1 MNQLCMFMAGVDY
14 FVVGCPTKGKTSYD
28 KRRVVGQNRY
38 YKKSGKTFKGR
49 RVKMNNKTK
58 DMRHNQRR

>member
-14 FVVGCPTKGKTSYD
+14 LVAGCPTNCKMAYNKP
-28 KRRVVGQNRY
+28 RIVGQNRY
-38 YKKSGKTFKGR
+38 NNKSGKTFKGR

-58 DMRHNQRR
+58 DMRHNQRK

>member
-14 FVVGCPTKGKTSYD
+14 LVVGCPTNGKTSYD
-28 KRRVVGQNRY
+28 KPRVVGQNRY
-38 YKKSGKTFKGR
+38 YNKSGKTFKGR